1 MTMSR
6 QATGRPLLTPGE
18 VMQLPPDEEL
28 VMVAGHPPLR
38 ARKLRYYADR
48 NFTSRVLSPPVLS
61 EYGYSDRPD
70 SQPDDWGGQVI
81 AAPESVESDSE
92 PAPADVARWL
102 PGDDVRDRM
111 LLWGGRGPTSTSSP
125 SRHAGWSAWR
135 PRTGCRCRLCSGVR
149 WRHSFR
155 PMPSTSARQRS
166 RGDWTG

>member
-38 ARKLRYYADR
+38 ARKLRYSADR

-70 SQPDDWGGQVI
+70 SPPDDWGGQVI

-92 PAPADVARWL
+92 QAPADRSEE
-102 PGDDVRDRM
+102 RR
-111 LLWGGRGPTSTSSP
+111 GGKEVGCPCKYRGWPV
-125 SRHAGWSAWR
+125 H
-135 PRTGCRCRLCSGVR
+135 
-149 WRHSFR
+149 
-155 PMPSTSARQRS
+155 
-166 RGDWTG
+166 